1 MARCIAIATA
11 LLCAC
16 GADLIEPNPPKLART
31 RSEYRASSVAEPAVW
46 LVISDIYLEHDE
58 DCASAV
64 AWLESVVRAA
74 IPSTAAG
81 TLELAPIQ
89 VSPCTQPN
97 TRTIDA
103 PAIDAALR
111 DAASRFPG
119 KAVRPLLIYANNI
132 LLNVPGQIATALQ
145 SIDQL
150 SVNRGALTPRLW
162 VLLARNISIPSADRV
177 LNWTYSGDPAI
188 AQQLA
193 QTAADELPFM
203 SDSDVVSPA
212 LPLFASG
219 PPGVRSFKV
228 CAMDEGVQA
237 VDFAADGTAV
247 TYDVA
252 HPPHYRVTLHARFAV
267 PHGQFQPLSAGI
279 ETEACF
285 DHCDRYLGDNPPVRW
300 LARSGCLSGSA
311 S

>member
-1 MARCIAIATA
+1 
-11 LLCAC
+11 L
-16 GADLIEPNPPKLART
+16 
-31 RSEYRASSVAEPAVW
+31 W

-64 AWLESVVRAA
+64 AWLERVVRAA

-81 TLELAPIQ
+81 TLELPSIQ

-103 PAIDAALR
+103 VAIDAALR
-111 DAASRFPG
+111 DGAARFTG
-119 KAVRPLLIYANNI
+119 RAVRPLLIYANNI
-132 LLNVPGQIATALQ
+132 LLNVPGQIAAALQ
-145 SIDQL
+145 SIRQL
-150 SVNRGALTPRLW
+150 SVNRGALEPRVW
-162 VLLARNISIPSADRV
+162 VLVPKNISIPTANRV
-177 LNWTYSGDPAI
+177 LNWTYAGDPAI

-212 LPLFASG
+212 LSLFASG
-219 PPGVRSFKV
+219 PPGVRSFKI

-237 VDFAADGTAV
+237 LDFPADGTAV
-247 TYDVA
+247 TFDVA
-252 HPPHYRVTLHARFAV
+252 DPPHYRVTFHARYAV
-267 PHGQFQPLSAGI
+267 PHGQFQPLSAGLEA
-279 ETEACF
+279 ETCF
-285 DHCDRYLGDNPPVRW
+285 DHCDRYLDDPPVRW
-300 LARSGCLSGSA
+300 LSRTGCFPGSA